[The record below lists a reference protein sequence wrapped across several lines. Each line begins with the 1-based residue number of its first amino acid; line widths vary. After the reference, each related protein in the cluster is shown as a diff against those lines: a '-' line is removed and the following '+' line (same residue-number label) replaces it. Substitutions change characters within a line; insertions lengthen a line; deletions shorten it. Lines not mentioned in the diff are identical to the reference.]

1 MIIDALFSVLLAPIK
16 LLLSALP
23 TIGYSLPDGIFNSI
37 VDTFAFIGYVLP
49 IESILMCLSI
59 RLALISFRATM
70 AVVVRVKSFIPTMG
84 S

>member
-23 TIGYSLPDGIFNSI
+23 TIGYSLPDGVFNSI
-37 VDTFAFIGYVLP
+37 VDTCAFIGYVLP
-49 IESILMCLSI
+49 IEPILMCLSI

-70 AVVVRVKSFIPTMG
+70 AVVVRVKSLIPTMG